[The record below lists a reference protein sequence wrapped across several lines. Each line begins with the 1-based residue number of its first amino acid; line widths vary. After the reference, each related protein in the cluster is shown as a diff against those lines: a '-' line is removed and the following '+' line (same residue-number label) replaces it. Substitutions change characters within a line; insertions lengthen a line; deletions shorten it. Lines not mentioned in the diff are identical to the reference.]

1 MPCFYKE
8 KYWSVIEVIMQV
20 SVETLSK
27 IERRIT
33 VVVPVAKFDEAYDKR
48 IANLAKSAK
57 VDGFRPGKVP
67 LDLIRQRY
75 GDSARQE
82 ALSEVIN
89 SSLYAAIHQEK
100 LNPVGVPM
108 VEPKTVIAGQPLEF
122 VATFEVLPTIEKVQ
136 FELSS
141 LEKHI
146 ATITDADIEKVINHL
161 RQQHVTWKKTD
172 RAAQEK
178 DQAVID
184 FRGTI
189 DGVAFSG
196 GEAHDYPIVLGSKT
210 MIPGF
215 EEGIVGLKAGDEKS
229 IPVAFPENYFAKEY
243 AGKKAEFAIK
253 VIKVME
259 PELPEINDAFVKKL
273 GVKSGV
279 IEDLHAEIRRNLE
292 RELERLIKAKLKNQ
306 VFDKLLEQN
315 TVDIPKSLIE
325 KEAKRIHDELHPHH
339 QGHDHGHTEAEM
351 AVFNDAAKRNVALG
365 LLVGELIKQ
374 HQIKP
379 SKERVQAL
387 ITSISSAYEKPAD
400 VAKWYETN
408 KQAMAE
414 VEMQILE
421 EQVMEKL
428 LEGVQVTDKMMS
440 YNDLVASTQQ

>member
-1 MPCFYKE
+1 
-8 KYWSVIEVIMQV
+8 MQV
-20 SVETLSK
+20 SVEATSK

-33 VVVPVAKFDEAYDKR
+33 VVVPVAKLDEAYDKR

-82 ALSEVIN
+82 ALSEVIQ
-89 SSLYAAIHQEK
+89 SSLYTAIHQEK

-122 VATFEVLPTIEKVQ
+122 VATFEILPEIENVQ
-136 FELSS
+136 FQLTSM
-141 LEKHI
+141 EKHI
-146 ATITDADIEKVINHL
+146 ATITDADIEKVIDHL
-161 RQQHVTWKKTD
+161 RQQHVNWQKTD

-178 DQAVID
+178 DQVFID

-189 DGVAFSG
+189 DGVAFAG
-196 GEAHDYPIVLGSKT
+196 GEAHDYPIVIGSKM

-215 EEGIVGLKAGDEKS
+215 EEGIAGMKAGDEKS
-229 IPVAFPENYFAKEY
+229 IPVTFPENYFAKEY
-243 AGKKAEFAIK
+243 AGKAAEFAIK
-253 VIKVME
+253 VIKVMQ
-259 PELPEINDAFVKKL
+259 PELPEMNEAFIKKL
-273 GVKSGV
+273 GVKTGNAD
-279 IEDLHAEIRRNLE
+279 DLRAEIRRNLE
-292 RELERLIKAKLKNQ
+292 RELDRLIKAKLKAQ
-306 VFDKLLEQN
+306 VFDKLIEQN
-315 TVDIPKSLIE
+315 PVDVPKSLIE

-339 QGHDHGHTEAEM
+339 QGHDHGHTDAEM

-365 LLVGELIKQ
+365 LLVGELIKK

-379 SKERVQAL
+379 NKDRVQSL

-400 VAKWYETN
+400 VAKWYESN

-414 VEMQILE
+414 VEMQVLE
-421 EQVMEKL
+421 EQVMEQL
-428 LEGVQVTDKMMS
+428 LDGVQISDKVLS
-440 YNDLVASTQQ
+440 YNELVASAQGI